1 MSNSVEGAGMN
12 VADNRPPVPLTG
24 LDGGGDDPNV
34 LQRMASDPMASV
46 WVSASA
52 GAGKTKVLSD
62 RVLRQ
67 MLSGTAP
74 HRILCLTFTKAAA
87 AEMANRVNER
97 LGRWATM
104 DDADLQRDLAELAG
118 TAPGTDETR
127 RARRLFASVLDAPGG
142 MKIQTIHAF
151 CQSLLRRFPLE
162 AGLAPH
168 FEIMDDRTAAETM
181 ADTQE
186 EVLAYARSGQDPIL
200 TDALSVVTGQV
211 REGAFSDVM
220 RDLARERGRLKRML
234 DFHHGR
240 DRMCDAVYKSLG
252 VAPGQ
257 TADMMLRAAL
267 ADGAFDR
274 DGLMMALAALEAGTK
289 TDKDRVPALAQFVEK
304 TDIDARI
311 AVFSDYRTVFFTA
324 SGDARAKLITK
335 KAGENHPAG
344 ADALEQECARLL
356 ELEKN
361 RKAAMLAESTTAL
374 ICMGEAM
381 LARYAR
387 KKALH
392 AWLDYDDLILNSV
405 RLLEQQAGMAGWVLF
420 KLDEGLE
427 HILIDEAQ
435 DTNPDQ
441 WKVVQILAEEFF
453 NDASQHED
461 KPRTIF
467 AVGDAKQSIY
477 SFQRADPEKFAD
489 MRRHFARRAA
499 EIEAEW
505 REVPMNISFRSTDA
519 VLGVVDKVFA
529 GPIARQGVGD
539 EGRDVAHQAFRQG
552 HAGRIELW
560 PPVAPL
566 AREEQEPWTPPI
578 KIVRLDDPEIR
589 LARVIAGHIRHAIDS
604 REVLPS
610 RGRAVRAGD
619 FMILV
624 RRRTA
629 FVDEVVKALK
639 ERNVPVAGVDRME
652 ITEQLA
658 VMDLIAFG
666 RFLLMT
672 DDDLNLATLLKSPII
687 GFSEDQLFHLAYNR
701 RRTLWHALR
710 ERAGDDPV
718 FARAYGF
725 LARWLGRVDYERPF
739 ELYGE
744 LLGGRG
750 EGARGVRARLVGRLG
765 IEANDPI
772 DEFLNLAM
780 NYETEHAPTL
790 QGFLHWLMA
799 GDAEI
804 KRDLE
809 QSGRDEVRIMTVHG
823 AKGLQ
828 APIVFLP
835 DTMQVPTQAP
845 NLFWQDKDQ
854 LMFWLPRVALEN
866 DRVKLLRDDI
876 ALKRDQE
883 YNRLLYVALTRAE
896 DRLYICGWQGQK
908 TPPEHCWY
916 NLCEA
921 ALSDFASPDAMDFSM
936 LSPSGWQGDGFIWET
951 KQSAEP
957 KLDKIATGMATAGA
971 ETSSDDVGMRKL
983 IRAVAPEE
991 VFPPRPLAPSR
1002 PLEDE
1007 PSVQSPLGGDQGQSF
1022 KRGILIHKLL
1032 ELLPDL
1038 APDRRFDA
1046 AERFLGQ
1053 PVHGLESDQQ
1063 FEIANE
1069 TLAIFDNP
1077 DFAPIFGP
1085 ASRAEVPL
1093 VGIVGGDV
1101 VSAQIDRLVIT
1112 GDEVMIVDYK
1122 TNRPPPRDVAQTPMA
1137 YRRQM
1142 AIYRDA
1148 LTQMYPDKIIRCHIL
1163 WTNGPWMVE
1172 LPETLMRMQRA

>member
-1 MSNSVEGAGMN
+1 MSQFLNNAPGAVEGGN
-12 VADNRPPVPLTG
+12 
-24 LDGGGDDPNV
+24 DPNI
-34 LQRMASDPMASV
+34 LQRRASDPMASV

-62 RVLRQ
+62 RVLRL
-67 MLSGTAP
+67 MLSGTEP

-104 DDADLQRDLAELAG
+104 EDADLQRDLADLAG
-118 TAPGTDETR
+118 TAPGMDETR

-168 FEIMDDRTAAETM
+168 FEVMDDRTAAETM

-186 EVLAYARSGQDPIL
+186 EVLAYARSGQDSVL
-200 TDALSVVTGQV
+200 ADALAVVTGQV
-211 REGAFSDVM
+211 REGAFGEVM

-234 DFHHGR
+234 DAHHGR

-257 TADMMLRAAL
+257 TAEKLLRDAL

-274 DGLMMALAALEAGTK
+274 QGLMMALAALEAGTK
-289 TDKDRVPALAQFVEK
+289 TDKDRVPALAQFLEK
-304 TDIDARI
+304 TTIEDRI
-311 AVFSDYRTVFFTA
+311 AVFNDYRSVFFTA
-324 SGDARAKLITK
+324 STGEPRAKLITK

-344 ADALEQECARLL
+344 ADALEQECARLV

-361 RKAAMLAESTTAL
+361 RKAALLAQSTSAL

-405 RLLEQQAGMAGWVLF
+405 RLLEQQAGIAGWVLF
-420 KLDEGLE
+420 KLDEGLD

-435 DTNPDQ
+435 DTNPEQ

-477 SFQRADPEKFAD
+477 SFQRADPEKFAE

-499 EIEAEW
+499 EIAAEW
-505 REVPMNISFRSTDA
+505 REVPMNISFRSTSA
-519 VLGVVDKVFA
+519 VLGTVDRVFA

-539 EGRDVAHQAFRQG
+539 DGQNVAHQAFRQG

-560 PPVAPL
+560 PPVAP
-566 AREEQEPWTPPI
+566 APREDQEPWTPPTR
-578 KIVRLDDPEIR
+578 IVRLEDPEIR
-589 LARVIAGHIRHAIDS
+589 LARVIAGRIRHAVDA
-604 REVLPS
+604 REILPS
-610 RGRAVRAGD
+610 RGRPVRAGD

-687 GFSEDQLFHLAYNR
+687 GFDEEQLFNLAYNR

-710 ERAGDDPV
+710 ERADENPDFG
-718 FARAYGF
+718 RAYAF

-750 EGARGVRARLVGRLG
+750 EDARGVRARLVGRLG

-780 NYETEHAPTL
+780 NYEAEHAPTL

-799 GDAEI
+799 GEAEI

-835 DTMQVPTQAP
+835 DTMQVPTQSP
-845 NLFWQDKDQ
+845 NLFWQDRDQ

-896 DRLYICGWQGQK
+896 DRLYICGWQGK
-908 TPPEHCWY
+908 SKPPAHCWY
-916 NLCEA
+916 NLCEM
-921 ALSDFASPDAMDFSM
+921 ALAEFADQTEMDFASV
-936 LSPSGWQGDGFIWET
+936 SPSGWVGPGFVWET
-951 KQSAEP
+951 EQMTDP
-957 KLDKIATGMATAGA
+957 KPEKDHTGPLGPVNPADAALEQGQMAAVGIEKLMRTIAP
-971 ETSSDDVGMRKL
+971 D
-983 IRAVAPEE
+983 E
-991 VFPPRPLAPSR
+991 VYPPRPLAPSR

-1038 APDRRFDA
+1038 SPERRFDA
-1046 AERFLGQ
+1046 AERFLSQ
-1053 PVHGLESDQQ
+1053 PVHGLSADQQ
-1063 FEIANE
+1063 IEIANE
-1069 TLAIFDNP
+1069 TLAIFDYP

-1101 VSAQIDRLVIT
+1101 VSAQIDRLVIA

-1122 TNRPPPRDVAQTPMA
+1122 TNRPPPRDVEQTPMA

-1172 LPETLMRMQRA
+1172 LPESLMRMQRA

>member
-1 MSNSVEGAGMN
+1 MPET
-12 VADNRPPVPLTG
+12 P
-24 LDGGGDDPNV
+24 GDDPNI
-34 LQRMASDPMASV
+34 LQRRASDPMASV

-62 RVLRQ
+62 RVLRL
-67 MLSGTAP
+67 MLSGTEP

-104 DDADLQRDLAELAG
+104 DDADLQRDLADLSGE
-118 TAPGTDETR
+118 APAADETR

-168 FEIMDDRTAAETM
+168 FEIMDDRTASETM

-186 EVLAYARSGQDPIL
+186 EVLAYARSGHDPVL
-200 TDALSVVTGQV
+200 ADALAVVTGQV
-211 REGAFSDVM
+211 REGAFGEVM

-234 DFHHGR
+234 DAHHGR
-240 DRMCDAVYKSLG
+240 DRMCEAVYKSLG

-257 TADMMLRAAL
+257 TAEKMLHDAF

-274 DGLMMALAALEAGTK
+274 QGLMMALAALEAGTK
-289 TDKDRVPALAQFVEK
+289 TDKDRVPALAQFLEK
-304 TDIDARI
+304 TAIEDRI
-311 AVFSDYRTVFFTA
+311 AVFNDYRSVFFTA
-324 SGDARAKLITK
+324 AGEPRAKLITK

-344 ADALEQECARLL
+344 ADALEQECARLIM
-356 ELEKN
+356 LEKN
-361 RKAAMLAESTTAL
+361 RKAAMLAQCTAAL

-405 RLLEQQAGMAGWVLF
+405 NLLEQQAGIAGWVLF
-420 KLDEGLE
+420 KLDEGLD

-435 DTNPDQ
+435 DTNPEQ

-477 SFQRADPEKFAD
+477 SFQRADPEKFAE

-505 REVPMNISFRSTDA
+505 REVPMNISFRSTSA
-519 VLGVVDKVFA
+519 VLGTVDRVFA
-529 GPIARQGVGD
+529 GPIAKQGVGD
-539 EGRDVAHQAFRQG
+539 EGQNVAHHAFRQG

-560 PPVAPL
+560 PPCEPL
-566 AREEQEPWTPPI
+566 PREEQEPWTPPTR
-578 KIVRLDDPEIR
+578 IVRLDDPEIR
-589 LARVIAGHIRHAIDS
+589 LARVIAGHIRKAVDA
-604 REVLPS
+604 REILPS
-610 RGRAVRAGD
+610 RGRPVRAGD

-687 GFSEDQLFHLAYNR
+687 GFSEEQLFSLAYNR

-710 ERAGDDPV
+710 ERADENPDFG
-718 FARAYGF
+718 RAYGF

-750 EGARGVRARLVGRLG
+750 EDARGVRARLVGRLG

-780 NYETEHAPTL
+780 NYEAEHAPTL

-799 GDAEI
+799 GEAEI

-835 DTMQVPTQAP
+835 DTMQVPTQSP
-845 NLFWQDKDQ
+845 NLFWQDRDQ

-866 DRVKLLRDDI
+866 DRVKLLRDEI

-896 DRLYICGWQGQK
+896 DRLYICGWKGAK
-908 TPPEHCWY
+908 NPPDHCWY
-916 NLCEA
+916 SLCEL
-921 ALSDFASPDAMDFSM
+921 ALRDFASETTMDFASV
-936 LSPSGWQGDGFIWET
+936 SPSGWQGAGFVWET
-951 KQSAEP
+951 QQIAKP
-957 KLDKIATGMATAGA
+957 KPDKAASEALALPEGETDAPDGQVMCGM
-971 ETSSDDVGMRKL
+971 EKL
-983 IRAVAPEE
+983 IRTVAPQES
-991 VFPPRPLAPSR
+991 FPPKPLAPSR
-1002 PLEDE
+1002 PLEEE

-1038 APDRRFDA
+1038 SPDRRFDA

-1053 PVHGLESDQQ
+1053 PVHGLTPDQQ

-1085 ASRAEVPL
+1085 SSRAEVPL

-1101 VSAQIDRLVIT
+1101 VSAQIDRLVIA

-1122 TNRPPPRDVAQTPMA
+1122 TNRPPPREVEQTPMA

-1148 LTQMYPDKIIRCHIL
+1148 LTQMYPDKTIRCHIL

-1172 LPETLMRMQRA
+1172 LPESLMRMQRA